1 MAGEKFIVHFTTK
14 DKVYGTIKS
23 LNDDFSELFMEPLKA
38 SMMTSPN
45 CCR

>member
-23 LNDDFSELFMEPLKA
+23 LNDDFSELLQVKKGQHI
-38 SMMTSPN
+38 
-45 CCR
+45 